1 MRCALKPDG
10 ANVIYDFR
18 LSHPRNSN
26 AVRIGEREIRRLFP
40 GMALTMR
47 RVTLAPPLARAI
59 APVSPWL
66 AYTLERALPF
76 LRTHALYLLQADKEK

>member
-1 MRCALKPDG
+1 
-10 ANVIYDFR
+10 
-18 LSHPRNSN
+18 
-26 AVRIGEREIRRLFP
+26 RLFP
-40 GMALTMR
+40 DMALTMR

-76 LRTHALYLLQADKEK
+76 LRTHALFLLRFK